1 MTQENTKVGILFEL
15 GEGRRDGTDWPD
27 YTQYGF
33 NAQDVE
39 DLLALVTDSSL
50 NTAPGDSNEVWAPLH
65 AWRALGQLG
74 DPRAIEPIIGMF
86 DTLCEDDWALDELPV
101 VLAMLGPEAIG
112 PLTDFLNNRT
122 HAEFARGMAVSALDE
137 IAQHDPASRDSVV
150 RIITDY
156 LEYPDPDTS
165 SLNGWAVSSLITLE
179 ARESIETL
187 RRLYQGGNVDLFA
200 CGDIEDVEI
209 ELGLREQR
217 TTPPPDFRQALGLP
231 VQQEAKPKKVGRNDP
246 CPCGSGKKYKK
257 CCLQ

>member
-1 MTQENTKVGILFEL
+1 MTHRKGKVGVLFEL

-39 DLLALVTDSSL
+39 DLLALVADASL
-50 NTAPGDSNEVWAPLH
+50 HTAPGGSNDVWAPLH

-74 DPRAIEPIIGMF
+74 DPRAIEPIIAMF

-122 HAEFARGMAVSALDE
+122 HAKFARGMAVSALDE

-165 SLNGWAVSSLITLE
+165 GLNGWAVSSLITLE

-209 ELGLREQR
+209 ELGLRER
-217 TTPPPDFRQALGLP
+217 RSTPPPDFRRALGLP
-231 VQQEAKPKKVGRNDP
+231 MQQAAKPKKVGRNDP